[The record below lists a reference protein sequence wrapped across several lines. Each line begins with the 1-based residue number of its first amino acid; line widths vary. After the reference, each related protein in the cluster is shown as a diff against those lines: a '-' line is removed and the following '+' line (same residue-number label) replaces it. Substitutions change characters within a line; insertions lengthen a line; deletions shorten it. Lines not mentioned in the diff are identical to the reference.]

1 MVTTTRLHNDIDEML
16 PGLVADRRYLHE
28 HPELGCEEFVTSA
41 FVTDRLTSTRG
52 GGDPDRN
59 QR

>member
-28 HPELGCEEFVTSA
+28 NPELGCEEFVTSA
-41 FVTDRLTSTRG
+41 FVIDRLRKRLAWRRSRPGST
-52 GGDPDRN
+52 
-59 QR
+59 